1 MGDKKKV
8 YDNVEEAGAV
18 DTASASLSVE
28 DNEEADNKAAVE
40 LLKKAMAE
48 LSQPFKYNGKEVTGI
63 DLSGLLDLTA
73 HDMVEIDAEM
83 QRRGFT
89 GHRIEMTRQ
98 YAMLLAAK
106 INHMPYDFC
115 DRMSARDSIRLKD
128 AITVFLYA
136 GQ

>member
-1 MGDKKKV
+1 MSDKEV
-8 YDNVEEAGAV
+8 YNNVEVGAQAP
-18 DTASASLSVE
+18 TNNLS
-28 DNEEADNKAAVE
+28 EEEKDRQAVE
-40 LLKKAMAE
+40 LLRAAMSE
-48 LSQPFKYNGKEVTGI
+48 LSSPFKYNGKEITGI

-73 HDMVEIDAEM
+73 HDLVEIDMEM

-98 YAMLLAAK
+98 YAMLVAAK

-128 AITVFLYA
+128 TLTVFLYA

>member
-1 MGDKKKV
+1 MGEKKV
-8 YDNVEEAGAV
+8 YDNAEAGAV
-18 DTASASLSVE
+18 SAASASLSE
-28 DNEEADNKAAVE
+28 EKENEAAVE
-40 LLKKAMAE
+40 LLKTAMSE
-48 LSQPFKYNGKEVTGI
+48 LSQPFKYNGKEVKGI

-83 QRRGFT
+83 QRRGFV
-89 GHRIEMTRQ
+89 GHRLEMTRQ

-106 INHMPYDFC
+106 INHMPFDFC

-128 AITVFLYA
+128 AITVFLFA

>member
-1 MGDKKKV
+1 MGEKKV
-8 YDNVEEAGAV
+8 YDNAEAGAV
-18 DTASASLSVE
+18 NAASASLSE
-28 DNEEADNKAAVE
+28 EKENEAAVE
-40 LLKKAMAE
+40 LLKTAMSE
-48 LSQPFKYNGKEVTGI
+48 LSQPFKYNGKEVKGI

-83 QRRGFT
+83 QRRGFV
-89 GHRIEMTRQ
+89 GHRLEMTRQ

-106 INHMPYDFC
+106 INHMPFDFC

-128 AITVFLYA
+128 AITVFLFA

>member
-1 MGDKKKV
+1 MGEKKKV

-18 DTASASLSVE
+18 DTASASLSDE
-28 DNEEADNKAAVE
+28 TDEEADNKAAVE
-40 LLKKAMAE
+40 LLKNAMSK

-83 QRRGFT
+83 QKRGFS
-89 GHRIEMTRQ
+89 GHRIEMSRQ

-128 AITVFLYA
+128 AITVFLFA

>member
-1 MGDKKKV
+1 M
-8 YDNVEEAGAV
+8 NA
-18 DTASASLSVE
+18 ASASLSE
-28 DNEEADNKAAVE
+28 EKENEAAVE
-40 LLKKAMAE
+40 LLKTAMSE
-48 LSQPFKYNGKEVTGI
+48 LSQPFKYNGKEVKGI

-83 QRRGFT
+83 QRRGFV
-89 GHRIEMTRQ
+89 GHRLEMTRQ

-106 INHMPYDFC
+106 INHMPFDFC

-128 AITVFLYA
+128 AITVFLFA